1 MGLPR
6 PAHRVS
12 ARPPPPHCAAG
23 VVSLDKKSNESLFGT
38 ADGKAILGGS
48 VAPPAEFEPLYALLN
63 KLAAA

>member
-1 MGLPR
+1 
-6 PAHRVS
+6 
-12 ARPPPPHCAAG
+12 
-23 VVSLDKKSNESLFGT
+23 LDKKSNESLFGT